1 MSKLWGVPGTGECTS
16 SLILTLSHW
25 PLASSVESLPFLH
38 LESYLTSRV
47 SGRVEWSRMIRE
59 ERFFG
64 KMVEKVTSVQEY
76 AKPRGYGV
84 AGQEKEP
91 ETTTG
96 QDLSCL
102 GWFWKCR

>member
-1 MSKLWGVPGTGECTS
+1 MEF
-16 SLILTLSHW
+16 LS
-25 PLASSVESLPFLH
+25 FLH

-47 SGRVEWSRMIRE
+47 SSKVECSKMIRE

-64 KMVEKVTSVQEY
+64 KNGGESVIS
-76 AKPRGYGV
+76 PRADQTKRV
-84 AGQEKEP
+84 AVQEKEP
-91 ETTTG
+91 ESTTG